1 MARVVHHNTGAAA
14 VLALIVGGAIVIIA
28 VLAFS
33 LADGRS
39 PDPSGLRLDLPPVH
53 LPDAPSLPDAPRL
66 PAR

>member
-1 MARVVHHNTGAAA
+1 MARVIRHASGAAGF
-14 VLALIVGGAIVIIA
+14 LALIVVAAIVIVA

-33 LADGRS
+33 LADGRA
-39 PDPSGLRLDLPPVH
+39 PEPSGLRIALPTVH